1 MVTAST
7 KETPTI
13 TFEDK
18 QYAIDSL
25 SDRAKEAVNG
35 LQTAE
40 AQIRMTQDQL
50 KVLAVGQQALIAM
63 LQAELKETTPL
74 ENS

>member
-1 MVTAST
+1 MTAATNEQSLL
-7 KETPTI
+7 
-13 TFEDK
+13 TFEGQ

-25 SDRAKEAVNG
+25 SDKAKEAVTG

-50 KVLAVGQQALIAM
+50 RILSVGQQALVGV
-63 LQAELKETTPL
+63 LQAELKEVEPVKAD
-74 ENS
+74 

>member
-1 MVTAST
+1 MTAAT
-7 KETPTI
+7 NETPML
-13 TFEDK
+13 TFEGK

-25 SDRAKEAVNG
+25 SDKAKEAVTG

-50 KVLAVGQQALIAM
+50 RILSVGQQALVGV
-63 LQAELKETTPL
+63 LQAELKEVEPVKAD
-74 ENS
+74 